1 MHNGLRLHFPLVS
14 AKLKNLFGN
23 VSSFPVNMLNKVV
36 FFFVCVFFKQ
46 VLLIMAFQY
55 SLVINYYYYYCY
67 FWNVHVFLLPLFYAE
82 KPTEQK
88 KVCYFGDKGQIGA
101 GG

>member
-1 MHNGLRLHFPLVS
+1 
-14 AKLKNLFGN
+14 
-23 VSSFPVNMLNKVV
+23 
-36 FFFVCVFFKQ
+36 
-46 VLLIMAFQY
+46 MAFQY

-101 GG
+101 GGWGWGLGVWDWEGRGKGGDSFANASI